1 MWPLLY
7 VKHGLGAVQ
16 VNVNTDFPEHVWC
29 RLMIKGCDSLLIG
42 VCYITPTERIY
53 GNNFINLHEKLR
65 ELVYEVAEQNLIL
78 MGDFNY
84 RNTDWKHPC
93 NNGGGIKEGKF
104 LDCVEDC
111 MLTQHVHCL
120 TTNSQY
126 WIWFLLENLI
136 WSVMCRIWVHL
147 IQVIITS

>member
-111 MLTQHVHCL
+111 MLTQHVRCL
-120 TTNSQY
+120 TNQQSTLDLV
-126 WIWFLLENLI
+126 F
-136 WSVMCRIWVHL
+136 
-147 IQVIITS
+147 T